1 MKKLLKV
8 VLCLSAMLF
17 SLTSCNG
24 MHNRLY
30 SNDQSIA
37 DDTMNDIIK
46 YVNDEDIN
54 SLSQMFSKKAL
65 TAIENNDEKLKKF
78 VARLHSGIKEYEL
91 ATGPMG
97 SGEYYYGNKVE
108 SIDVGYKILTN
119 DNEEYYI
126 GFSKVYTCSEY
137 DDLLGLSSLR
147 LTKNDDALW
156 DIRENEFYIE
166 VE

>member
-1 MKKLLKV
+1 MRKLLKV

-65 TAIENNDEKLKKF
+65 SSIDKYENKLKIFLAKL
-78 VARLHSGIKEYEL
+78 RCGIKNMNFLLVQRVLEVPIMVISL
-91 ATGPMG
+91 NQLMWAT
-97 SGEYYYGNKVE
+97 K
-108 SIDVGYKILTN
+108 YKQMTII
-119 DNEEYYI
+119 YI
-126 GFSKVYTCSEY
+126 T
-137 DDLLGLSSLR
+137 
-147 LTKNDDALW
+147 
-156 DIRENEFYIE
+156 
-166 VE
+166 

>member
-1 MKKLLKV
+1 VKKLLKV

-54 SLSQMFSKKAL
+54 LYLKCF
-65 TAIENNDEKLKKF
+65 LKK
-78 VARLHSGIKEYEL
+78 L
-91 ATGPMG
+91 
-97 SGEYYYGNKVE
+97 
-108 SIDVGYKILTN
+108 
-119 DNEEYYI
+119 
-126 GFSKVYTCSEY
+126 
-137 DDLLGLSSLR
+137 
-147 LTKNDDALW
+147 
-156 DIRENEFYIE
+156 
-166 VE
+166 

>member
-24 MHNRLY
+24 MHNILY

-54 SLSQMFSKKAL
+54 LYLKCF
-65 TAIENNDEKLKKF
+65 LKK
-78 VARLHSGIKEYEL
+78 L
-91 ATGPMG
+91 
-97 SGEYYYGNKVE
+97 
-108 SIDVGYKILTN
+108 
-119 DNEEYYI
+119 
-126 GFSKVYTCSEY
+126 
-137 DDLLGLSSLR
+137 
-147 LTKNDDALW
+147 
-156 DIRENEFYIE
+156 
-166 VE
+166 

>member
-46 YVNDEDIN
+46 CVNDEDIN
-54 SLSQMFSKKAL
+54 LYLKCF
-65 TAIENNDEKLKKF
+65 LKK
-78 VARLHSGIKEYEL
+78 L
-91 ATGPMG
+91 
-97 SGEYYYGNKVE
+97 
-108 SIDVGYKILTN
+108 
-119 DNEEYYI
+119 
-126 GFSKVYTCSEY
+126 
-137 DDLLGLSSLR
+137 
-147 LTKNDDALW
+147 
-156 DIRENEFYIE
+156 
-166 VE
+166 

>member
-65 TAIENNDEKLKKF
+65 SSIDKYENKLKVFLAKL
-78 VARLHSGIKEYEL
+78 RCGIKNMNFLLVQRVLEVPIMVISL
-91 ATGPMG
+91 NQLMWAT
-97 SGEYYYGNKVE
+97 K
-108 SIDVGYKILTN
+108 YKQMTII
-119 DNEEYYI
+119 YI
-126 GFSKVYTCSEY
+126 T
-137 DDLLGLSSLR
+137 
-147 LTKNDDALW
+147 
-156 DIRENEFYIE
+156 
-166 VE
+166 

>member
-1 MKKLLKV
+1 VKRFLKILLS
-8 VLCLSAMLF
+8 LFAMAFFLS
-17 SLTSCNG
+17 SCSEI
-24 MHNRLY
+24 HKLY
-30 SNDQSIA
+30 SNDQNIA
-37 DDTMNDIIK
+37 DNTMAEISE
-46 YVNDEDIN
+46 YIN
-54 SLSQMFSKKAL
+54 CSKNKSLSLMFSKKAL
-65 TAIENNDEKLKKF
+65 TAIENIDEKLKKF

-108 SIDVGYKILTN
+108 SIGVGYKILTN

>member
-1 MKKLLKV
+1 MRKLLKV

-54 SLSQMFSKKAL
+54 LYLKCF
-65 TAIENNDEKLKKF
+65 LKK
-78 VARLHSGIKEYEL
+78 L
-91 ATGPMG
+91 
-97 SGEYYYGNKVE
+97 
-108 SIDVGYKILTN
+108 
-119 DNEEYYI
+119 
-126 GFSKVYTCSEY
+126 
-137 DDLLGLSSLR
+137 
-147 LTKNDDALW
+147 
-156 DIRENEFYIE
+156 
-166 VE
+166 